1 MAAGGTVVKP
11 VPFDYV
17 RPGTIEEACAVL
29 ANDEDVRI
37 IAGGQSLVPMLAMRL
52 ARPSRLVDI
61 LRIPGLA
68 GIRQEGDTILIG
80 ATTRQADAHR
90 HPLVVRDLPLLA
102 AAFPWI
108 GHAATRARGTVGG
121 SIAHADPAAE
131 IPLVAVT
138 LGATIGLRDN
148 GEDVAMPA
156 DEFFIGPMLTSLP
169 MGALVTSLRMPVW
182 RERRIGVG
190 FEELNARRSDFAFV
204 AAAAQLALDDD
215 GRCIRCAIGLGGLG
229 DRPIRLDR
237 GAQGL
242 VGTRASDSEIAEAIA
257 AEVAEI
263 ETVGDLH
270 ASAEFRRR
278 TAGVLARRALAAARR
293 SAEATP

>member
-1 MAAGGTVVKP
+1 MKP

-17 RPGTIEEACAVL
+17 RPASLEEACALV
-29 ANDEDVRI
+29 ASDEDVRV

-52 ARPSRLVDI
+52 ARPARLVDI

-68 GIRQEGDTILIG
+68 GIGAKGEAIIVG
-80 ATTRQADAHR
+80 ATTRQADAQC
-90 HPLVVRDLPLLA
+90 HPLIMRDVPLLA
-102 AAFPWI
+102 AVLPWI

-138 LGATIGLRDN
+138 LEATITMRHN
-148 GEDVAMPA
+148 GEDASVSA

-169 MGALVTSLRMPVW
+169 MGALVTAVRLPVW
-182 RERRIGVG
+182 RERRVGVG
-190 FEELNARRSDFAFV
+190 FEEVNARRCDFAFV
-204 AAAAQLALDDD
+204 AAAAQIALDES
-215 GRCIRCAIGLGGLG
+215 GRCMRCTIGLGGLG

-237 GAQGL
+237 SARAL
-242 VGTRASDSEIAEAIA
+242 IGTTAADADISDAIA
-257 AEVAEI
+257 ADVAEL
-263 ETVGDLH
+263 ETTGDLH

-278 TAGVLARRALAAARR
+278 TAGVLARRALIAARR
-293 SAEATP
+293 RAGEVRR